1 MTEIVIR
8 LSAVLLVTLVYA
20 APLCQG
26 AKDEEGFVS
35 LFDGKTL
42 QGWTLDGAEGNGFVV
57 EEGTLVCPQGSVG
70 NLYTTHEYAN
80 FVLRLQYRMSA
91 GGNNGVAIRA
101 PGHGR
106 ASSVGM
112 EIQIIDNDHPMWKRL
127 RPEQLDGSIYD
138 VVAAQPGHNRGPGQW
153 NDLEIAADKR
163 QVTVRLNGAVI
174 LDSDL
179 NSITDPKVLEKH
191 PGLRRPSGLI
201 GLLGHETRV
210 EFRAVRV
217 KRLP

>member
-1 MTEIVIR
+1 M
-8 LSAVLLVTLVYA
+8 
-20 APLCQG
+20 P
-26 AKDEEGFVS
+26 

-42 QGWTLDGAEGNGFVV
+42 QGWNLDGGAGNGFVV
-57 EEGTLVCPQGSVG
+57 EDGILVCPQGSVG
-70 NLYTTHEYAN
+70 NLYTTQEFAN
-80 FVLRLQYRMSA
+80 FVLRLQYRMSP

-112 EIQIIDNDHPMWKRL
+112 EIQIIDNDHPTWKHL

-138 VVAAQPGHNRGPGQW
+138 VVPAKGGHNRGPGQW
-153 NDLEIAADKR
+153 NDLEITADKR

-179 NSITDPKVLEKH
+179 DSITDPKVLEKH

-201 GLLGHETRV
+201 GLLGHEIRV